1 MNSLQRR
8 GFTLVELLVV
18 IAIIGILVAL
28 LLPAVQ
34 AARESARRTQCTNHL
49 KQQILAAH
57 NHHDSLKRLPPG
69 GAMDQPPFGTDLATG
84 SGLRWGSSWMVYLLP
99 YYEQQNLF
107 EQWQF
112 TGQSGAFNTNNNT
125 AANGLV
131 IKMLLCPSSPLK
143 IAPAPN
149 QYSHNGNKYSA
160 FMANYVAVSGAVDG
174 LISGYSETRVATLPC
189 GGQISGGGPLIPNG
203 QITFADINDGT
214 AHTLA
219 ISEQSNF
226 LKDNTGKKQEWR
238 ASQLWGWYLGVKATG
253 IPPNFDN
260 IGGDNR
266 QPNMTTI
273 RYQINYTPPGG
284 WANNVSGLG
293 VGLNGNCVGANV
305 PLNSAHANGVNAAF
319 CDGSV
324 RFMPSNIPLS
334 ILAQTAT
341 RDDGVA
347 VPDF

>member
-1 MNSLQRR
+1 MACGMNSHRRR

-49 KQQILAAH
+49 KQLVLAAH
-57 NHHDSLKRLPPG
+57 NHHDSLKRFPPG

-84 SGLRWGSSWMVYLLP
+84 SGSRWGSSWMVYLLP

-107 EQWQF
+107 EKWEF
-112 TGQSGAFNTNNNT
+112 KGQSGAFNNNNN
-125 AANGLV
+125 AAAKGLI
-131 IKMLLCPSSPLK
+131 IKTLLCPSSPL
-143 IAPAPN
+143 IVAPAPRRTE
-149 QYSHNGNKYSA
+149 S
-160 FMANYVAVSGAVDG
+160 FMSSYVCVSGAVDG

-219 ISEQSNF
+219 LSEQSNF

-238 ASQLWGWYLGVKATG
+238 ASQTWGWYLGVKATG

-260 IGGDNR
+260 IGSDNR

-273 RYQINYTPPGG
+273 RYPINYTPPGG
-284 WANNVSGLG
+284 WANNVAGLG
-293 VGLNGNCVGANV
+293 VGLTGNCVGANV

-324 RFMPSNIPLS
+324 RFMPSNIPLG
-334 ILAQTAT
+334 ILAQVAT